1 MHYYR
6 NIINTIFY
14 DRQLESYDENNFQ
27 TPPGFN
33 CIFLPF
39 AEDIRDHSSIIPKN
53 TIQPN

>member
-27 TPPGFN
+27 TPPGFH